1 MHFDFEN
8 GTFGHLRHAPQAAA
22 IVHAGGALSWQTLHA
37 QTRSWIQ
44 RALGAGARTEHALV
58 ILGHNEPAIVTAMLG
73 CLVLGVP
80 YVPADSRD
88 NVDRI
93 RRIVDHACASLIYDT
108 ATDRFIVGPAGA
120 RTLTERRLACI
131 MFSAA
136 GGHEPLGAQI
146 GRESISA
153 QAKWLRRQAGLG
165 AAPVFM
171 GPASFMCGR
180 SILDLLGPMATG
192 GTLVLRPAT
201 DEPQSGSYAEH
212 LARHGVSVLVAKP
225 AFLRQQL
232 LHPDFDGRRLP
243 ALHTLI
249 LGAEPITPPHFLAL
263 RQRFPAARIIRNY
276 DRVEVTGAATWSEID
291 ASMHDPLANTYTLGH
306 ARSCGEVFLRNGEIC
321 VAGPTVMRGYI
332 NAPEINRMRLFQHR
346 GRPAYRTGHWGMID
360 ERGLVYWQSQAGPE
374 DAAAAPA

>member
-1 MHFDFEN
+1 MHFDFDN
-8 GTFGHLRHAPQAAA
+8 GTFGHLRHAPQAPAV
-22 IVHAGGALSWQTLHA
+22 VHADGALSWQALHA
-37 QTRSWIQ
+37 QTRGWIH
-44 RALGAGARTEHALV
+44 RALTAGARTDQALV
-58 ILGHNEPAIVTAMLG
+58 ILGHNEPTIVTAMLG

-88 NVDRI
+88 SVDRI
-93 RRIVDHACASLIYDT
+93 RRIVDHSCASLIYDT

-120 RTLTERRLACI
+120 RPLTETKLACI
-131 MFSAA
+131 MFSPS
-136 GGHEPLGAQI
+136 GGQEPLGAQI
-146 GRESISA
+146 GRESIAA
-153 QAKWLRRQAGLG
+153 QAKWLRRQARLG
-165 AAPVFM
+165 PTPVFM

-192 GTLVLRPAT
+192 GTLVLRPAV
-201 DEPQSGSYAEH
+201 DEPQHGSYAQQ
-212 LARHGVSVLVAKP
+212 LAVHRVSVLVAKP
-225 AFLRQQL
+225 SFLRQQL
-232 LHPDFDGRRLP
+232 KDPVFGGHHLP

-249 LGAEPITPPHFLAL
+249 LGAEPITPPHFMAL
-263 RQRFPAARIIRNY
+263 RQRFPGVRIVRNY

-332 NAPEINRMRLFQHR
+332 NAPDVNRVRMFQHR

-360 ERGLVYWQSQAGPE
+360 ERGLVYWQAQASTQPE
-374 DAAAAPA
+374 